1 MKDSE
6 ASFILAACTFTL
18 CFVGTTAMNDTRRRA
33 RFTSLPPVLLFAAL
47 LLACCIPPVFASG
60 RASLSLA
67 PSPEVIL
74 ADGKSATTITA
85 TVRDGDGNVAPDGT
99 TVRFSTSLGTL
110 DKDTAQTIAGVAR
123 ATLTSA
129 ATAGTA
135 HLTATAF
142 LAAAGSST
150 GAAQVEFTSDREE
163 AYSNGDEHWLHMDC
177 VEYLIYSADAKT
189 LEAQGRKGS
198 AHLQYKGLTVS
209 GDALQVSLNSNVLL
223 GHNVVLQ
230 RGHHTL
236 RAAEIRYDLSGNT
249 GSAVVLGTGRHAALS
264 MDVSGLGLET
274 TPQKADNA
282 DAAVQTNIY
291 RFDDLSESKVIVS
304 ARAISVN
311 PGDRVQFRRASI
323 YSGGKKV
330 LSVPFHQMS
339 LNSEELFGQ
348 QLVGFGSQ
356 GLFVNVPIYYNVSP
370 HSTGTL
376 FVRNSASSFANT
388 SGLSSGGSYFA
399 QHGSRPGLALD
410 LQHDY
415 SFGHGGAGSLG
426 ITGITRPDWG
436 MQWNQTQRLDD
447 KTNSFLYVDYPSHR
461 SLYASSSL
469 SREFQGFALNLAA
482 SGNRDPGFQGYSY
495 ANSTV
500 AASLQTTPHS
510 LAGTPVNMTFG
521 ISAQRGQVTQTTP
534 TTGKV
539 VTPIATQS
547 LDMHFYT
554 APMHPDRHT
563 TLTNG
568 LTVGQSFSNAGQHSM
583 TLLGTLGAARTTFG
597 HGNLNLNYTY
607 RYDPLQSQ
615 LSTTRLTAN
624 NLVGNFYRGPSQQ
637 RVTLNY
643 SVSPRPRMNLSLISG
658 YGLPLHDNNL
668 FANFDYRISDN
679 WGISLASSWDHY
691 ASANYQETQ
700 MSLTRRILGRDIVFT
715 YSTKTKKVIFDL
727 AASGL

>member
-1 MKDSE
+1 MNKTCLT
-6 ASFILAACTFTL
+6 AQ
-18 CFVGTTAMNDTRRRA
+18 FV
-33 RFTSLPPVLLFAAL
+33 RFFLPIVVVALLGVWCLPPAVS
-47 LLACCIPPVFASG
+47 SG
-60 RASLSLA
+60 RASLSLT

-74 ADGKSATTITA
+74 ADGKSITTVTA
-85 TVRDGDGNVAPDGT
+85 SVRDGDGNVAPDGT
-99 TVRFSTSLGTL
+99 TVRFSTTLGIL
-110 DKDTAQTIAGVAR
+110 DKDTAQIAAGVAR
-123 ATLTSA
+123 VTLTSA

-135 HLTATAF
+135 QLTATAF
-142 LAAAGSST
+142 LAGAGSST
-150 GAAQVEFTSDREE
+150 GATQVEFTSDREE
-163 AYSNGDEHWLHMDC
+163 AYSNGDEHWIHMDC
-177 VEYLIYSADAKT
+177 PEYLIYSADTKI
-189 LEAQGRKGS
+189 LEAQGSKGS
-198 AHLQYKGLTVS
+198 AHIQYKGLS
-209 GDALQVSLNSNVLL
+209 INGDALQISLNSSVLL

-236 RAAEIRYDLSGNT
+236 RAAEIRYDLNSNT

-264 MDVSGLGLET
+264 VDVTGLGLQT
-274 TPQKADNA
+274 SPQQADSADN
-282 DAAVQTNIY
+282 AVQTNIY

-311 PGDRVQFRRASI
+311 PGDRVQFRRAAI

-376 FVRNSASSFANT
+376 FLRNSASSFAQT
-388 SGLSSGGSYFA
+388 SGLSNGGSYFA

-415 SFGHGGAGSLG
+415 SFGHGGSGSLG

-436 MQWNQTQRLDD
+436 VQWNHTQRLDD

-469 SREFQGFALNLAA
+469 SREFKGFALNLTAT
-482 SGNRDPGFQGYSY
+482 GNRDPGFQGYSY
-495 ANSTV
+495 ANSTM
-500 AASLQTTPHS
+500 AASLQTTPRS
-510 LAGTPVNMTFG
+510 LAGTPVNMTFSV
-521 ISAQRGQVTQTTP
+521 SAQRGQVSQTTP
-534 TTGKV
+534 TQGTV

-554 APMHPDRHT
+554 APAHPDRHT
-563 TLTNG
+563 TISNG
-568 LTVGQSFSNAGQHSM
+568 LSVGQSFSSGGRHSM
-583 TLLGTLGAARTTFG
+583 TLLGTLSAARTTFG

-624 NLVGNFYRGPSQQ
+624 NLVGSFYRGPTQQ
-637 RVTLNY
+637 RLTLNY
-643 SVSPRPRMNLSLISG
+643 TVSPRPRMNLSLLSG

-700 MSLTRRILGRDIVFT
+700 LSLTRRLLGRDVVFT
-715 YSTKTKKVIFDL
+715 YSTKTRKVIFDL

>member
-1 MKDSE
+1 
-6 ASFILAACTFTL
+6 
-18 CFVGTTAMNDTRRRA
+18 MNDPRRRA
-33 RFTSLPPVLLFAAL
+33 RRAPLSPSLLLAAL
-47 LLACCIPPVFASG
+47 LLAALLSACSLRAAYASG

-67 PSPEVIL
+67 PSPEVLL

-123 ATLTSA
+123 VALTSA

-135 HLTATAF
+135 KLTATAF
-142 LAAAGSST
+142 LSSAGSSS
-150 GAAQVEFTSDREE
+150 GAAQVEFTTDREE
-163 AYSNGDEHWLHMDC
+163 AYSNGDEHWIHMDC
-177 VEYLIYSADAKT
+177 PEYLIYSADSKI

-198 AHLQYKGLTVS
+198 AHLQFKGLSVT
-209 GDALQVSLNSNVLL
+209 GDALQYSLNSAVLL

-230 RGHHTL
+230 RGHHIL
-236 RAAEIRYDLSGNT
+236 RAAEIRYDLGANA

-264 MDVSGLGLET
+264 VDVTGMGLET
-274 TPQKADNA
+274 TPQKADSA
-282 DAAVQTNIY
+282 DASVQTNIY
-291 RFDDLSESKVIVS
+291 RFDDLSDSKVLVS

-311 PGDRVQFRRASI
+311 PGDRIQFRRASI

-330 LSVPFHQMS
+330 LSVPYHQMS
-339 LNSEELFGQ
+339 LSSEELFGQ

-376 FVRNSASSFANT
+376 FVRNSASAFATT
-388 SGLSSGGSYFA
+388 SGLSTGGSYFS
-399 QHGSRPGLALD
+399 QHGGRPGVALD
-410 LQHDY
+410 LEHTY
-415 SFGHGGAGSLG
+415 SFGRSGAGSLG

-436 MQWNQTQRLDD
+436 MQWNHTQRLDE
-447 KTNSFLYVDYPSHR
+447 KTSMYSYVDYPSHR
-461 SLYASSSL
+461 SLFASSSL
-469 SREFQGFALNLAA
+469 SREFQGFALNFSATG
-482 SGNRDPGFQGYSY
+482 SRDPGYQGYSY
-495 ANSTV
+495 ANSTLV
-500 AASLQTTPHS
+500 ATLQTTPRS

-521 ISAQRGQVTQTTP
+521 LSAQRGQVTQSVPGQAKITTP
-534 TTGKV
+534 L
-539 VTPIATQS
+539 ATQS

-554 APMHPDRHT
+554 APSHPDRHT

-568 LTVGQSFSNAGQHSM
+568 LTLGQSFSSGGRHSM

-597 HGNLNLNYTY
+597 HGSLNLGYTY

-624 NLVGNFYRGPSQQ
+624 NLIGSFYRGPSQQ
-637 RVTLNY
+637 RLTLNY
-643 SVSPRPRMNLSLISG
+643 TVTPRPRMNLSLIGG

-668 FANFDYRISDN
+668 FANFDYRVSDN
-679 WGISLASSWDHY
+679 WGIALASSLDHY
-691 ASANYQETQ
+691 ASASYQETQ
-700 MSLTRRILGRDIVFT
+700 ISLTRRILGRDIVFT

>member
-1 MKDSE
+1 
-6 ASFILAACTFTL
+6 
-18 CFVGTTAMNDTRRRA
+18 MNDTRSRA
-33 RFTSLPPVLLFAAL
+33 FLSLLLLSLVFAAL
-47 LLACCIPPVFASG
+47 WLTLGLAPAFSSG
-60 RASLSLA
+60 RASLSLVPA
-67 PSPEVIL
+67 PEVIL

-99 TVRFSTSLGTL
+99 TVRFTTNLGTL
-110 DKDTAQTIAGVAR
+110 DKDTAQTTAGVAR
-123 ATLTSA
+123 ASLTSA

-135 HLTATAF
+135 QLTATAF

-163 AYSNGDEHWLHMDC
+163 AYTNGDEHWIHMDC
-177 VEYLIYSADAKT
+177 PEYLIYSADAKT

-198 AHLQYKGLTVS
+198 AHLQYKGLTVT

-236 RAAEIRYDLSGNT
+236 RAVEIRYDLSANT

-274 TPQKADNA
+274 TPQKADDVSNS
-282 DAAVQTNIY
+282 VQTNIY
-291 RFDDLSESKVIVS
+291 RFDDLSDSKVIVS

-339 LNSEELFGQ
+339 LSSQELFGQ

-356 GLFVNVPIYYNVSP
+356 GLFVNVPVYYNVSP

-376 FVRNSASSFANT
+376 FLRNSASSFASG
-388 SGLSSGGSYFA
+388 SGLSTGGSYFA
-399 QHGSRPGLALD
+399 QHGGRPGLALD

-415 SFGHGGAGSLG
+415 SFGRTGSGSLG

-436 MQWNQTQRLDD
+436 VQWNQTMRLDD
-447 KTNSFLYVDYPSHR
+447 KTNSYFYVDYPSHR
-461 SLYASSSL
+461 SLYASSNL
-469 SREFQGFALNLAA
+469 TREFQGFALNLTANG
-482 SGNRDPGFQGYSY
+482 SRDPGFQGYSY

-500 AASLQTTPHS
+500 AASLQTTPRS

-521 ISAQRGQVTQTTP
+521 ISAQRGQVVQTTP
-534 TTGKV
+534 GQGRIV
-539 VTPIATQS
+539 LPLSTQS

-554 APMHPDRHT
+554 APTHPDRHT
-563 TLTNG
+563 TITNG
-568 LTVGQSFSNAGQHSM
+568 LSVGQSFSSGGQHAM
-583 TLLGTLGAARTTFG
+583 TLLGTLGATRTTFG
-597 HGNLNLNYTY
+597 HGSLNLNYTY

-615 LSTTRLTAN
+615 LGTTRLTAN
-624 NLVGNFYRGPSQQ
+624 NLVGSFYHGPTQQ
-637 RVTLNY
+637 RLTLNY
-643 SVSPRPRMNLSLISG
+643 SVSPRPRMNLSLIGG

-668 FANFDYRISDN
+668 FANFDYRITDN
-679 WGISLASSWDHY
+679 WGISLASSLDHY
-691 ASANYQETQ
+691 ASASYQETQ
-700 MSLTRRILGRDIVFT
+700 LSLTRRLLGRDVVFT
-715 YSTKTKKVIFDL
+715 YSTKTRKVIFDL

>member
-1 MKDSE
+1 MFLSLDLVPLSNSSPF
-6 ASFILAACTFTL
+6 AMGI
-18 CFVGTTAMNDTRRRA
+18 TAMNETRLSTFFGR
-33 RFTSLPPVLLFAAL
+33 SLPFLIFAAL
-47 LLACCIPPVFASG
+47 LAAWCLRPALASG
-60 RASLSLA
+60 RASLSLTS
-67 PSPEVIL
+67 SPEIIL
-74 ADGKSATTITA
+74 ADGKSTTTVTA
-85 TVRDGDGNVAPDGT
+85 TVRDGDGNVVPDGT
-99 TVRFSTSLGTL
+99 VVRFSASLGLL
-110 DKDTAQTIAGVAR
+110 DKDTAPTTAGVAR

-129 ATAGTA
+129 ATVGTA
-135 HLTATAF
+135 QLTATAF
-142 LAAAGSST
+142 LTGAGSSA
-150 GAAQVEFTSDREE
+150 GAAHVEFTSDREE
-163 AYSNGDEHWLHMDC
+163 AYSNGDEHWIHMDC
-177 VEYLIYSADAKT
+177 PEYLIYSADSKT

-198 AHLQYKGLTVS
+198 AHLQYKGLSVN
-209 GDALQVSLNSNVLL
+209 GDALQVSLNASVLL

-236 RAAEIRYDLSGNT
+236 RAAEIRYDLNSNT

-274 TPQKADNA
+274 TPQQADSA

-291 RFDDLSESKVIVS
+291 RFDDLSDSKVIVS

-311 PGDRVQFRRASI
+311 PGDRLQFRRASI
-323 YSGGKKV
+323 YSGGKKI
-330 LSVPFHQMS
+330 LSVPYHQMS
-339 LNSEELFGQ
+339 LNSEQLFGQ

-376 FVRNSASSFANT
+376 FLRNSASAYAET
-388 SGLSSGGSYFA
+388 SGLSSGGSYFS

-415 SFGHGGAGSLG
+415 SFGRGGSGSLG

-436 MQWNQTQRLDD
+436 VQWNHTQRLDD

-469 SREFQGFALNLAA
+469 SREFKGFALNLTAN
-482 SGNRDPGFQGYSY
+482 GNRDPGFKGYAY
-495 ANSTV
+495 ANSTM
-500 AASLQTTPHS
+500 AASLQTTPRS
-510 LAGTPVNMTFG
+510 LAGTPINMTFG
-521 ISAQRGQVTQTTP
+521 VSAQRGQVMQTTP
-534 TTGKV
+534 DQGKV
-539 VTPIATQS
+539 VTPISTQS

-554 APMHPDRHT
+554 APLHPDRHT
-563 TLTNG
+563 TISNG
-568 LTVGQSFSNAGQHSM
+568 LSLGQSFSSGGRHSM

-624 NLVGNFYRGPSQQ
+624 NLVGSFYRGPTQQ
-637 RVTLNY
+637 RLTLNY
-643 SVSPRPRMNLSLISG
+643 TVSPRPRMNLSLISG

-700 MSLTRRILGRDIVFT
+700 VSLTRRLLGRDVVFT
-715 YSTKTKKVIFDL
+715 YSTKTRKVIFDL

>member
-1 MKDSE
+1 
-6 ASFILAACTFTL
+6 
-18 CFVGTTAMNDTRRRA
+18 MNDTRLHA
-33 RFTSLPPVLLFAAL
+33 HHLSLLPALALVVL
-47 LLACCIPPVFASG
+47 LLAWGCLPAFSSG

-74 ADGKSATTITA
+74 ADGKSVTTITA
-85 TVRDGDGNVAPDGT
+85 TVRDGEGNVAPDGT
-99 TVRFSTSLGTL
+99 TVRFTTNLGTL
-110 DKDTAQTIAGVAR
+110 DKDTAQTTAGTAR
-123 ATLTSA
+123 VSLTSA

-142 LAAAGSST
+142 LSSAGSST
-150 GAAQVEFTSDREE
+150 GAAQVEFTVDREE
-163 AYSNGDEHWLHMDC
+163 AYSNGDEHWIHMDC
-177 VEYLIYSADAKT
+177 PEYLIYSADTKT

-198 AHLQYKGLTVS
+198 AHLQYKGLTVT
-209 GDALQVSLNSNVLL
+209 GDALQVNLNSNVLL

-230 RGHHTL
+230 RGRHIL
-236 RAAEIRYDLSGNT
+236 RAAEIRYDLSGST

-264 MDVSGLGLET
+264 VDVSGLGLQT
-274 TPQKADNA
+274 TPQQVDSANT
-282 DAAVQTNIY
+282 AVQTNIY

-330 LSVPFHQMS
+330 LAVPFHQMS
-339 LNSEELFGQ
+339 LNSEQLFGQ

-376 FVRNSASSFANT
+376 FLRNSASSFVSSN
-388 SGLSSGGSYFA
+388 GLSNGSSYFA

-415 SFGHGGAGSLG
+415 SFGRGATGSFG

-436 MQWNQTQRLDD
+436 MQWNHTQRLDD

-469 SREFQGFALNLAA
+469 SHEFQGFALNLTAT
-482 SGNRDPGFQGYSY
+482 GNRDPGFQGYSY

-500 AASLQTTPHS
+500 GASLQTTPRS

-521 ISAQRGQVTQTTP
+521 VSAVRGQVAQTTP
-534 TTGKV
+534 GTGKV
-539 VTPIATQS
+539 ITPIATQS
-547 LDMHFYT
+547 LDMHLYT
-554 APMHPDRHT
+554 APAHPDRHT
-563 TLTNG
+563 ILTNG
-568 LTVGQSFSNAGQHSM
+568 LTIGQSFSNAGQHSL
-583 TLLGTLGAARTTFG
+583 TLLGTLGASRTTFG

-615 LSTTRLTAN
+615 LNTTRLTAN

-637 RVTLNY
+637 RMTLNY
-643 SVSPRPRMNLSLISG
+643 TVSPRPRMNLSLISG

-668 FANFDYRISDN
+668 FANFDYRVSDN
-679 WGISLASSWDHY
+679 WGIALASSWDHY
-691 ASANYQETQ
+691 ASASYQETQ
-700 MSLTRRILGRDIVFT
+700 LSLTRRFLGRDLVFT

>member
-1 MKDSE
+1 MNNTHPR
-6 ASFILAACTFTL
+6 AHFATL
-18 CFVGTTAMNDTRRRA
+18 LLL
-33 RFTSLPPVLLFAAL
+33 SLVFAAL
-47 LLACCIPPVFASG
+47 LLAWRCPSALASG
-60 RASLSLA
+60 RASLSLT

-74 ADGKSATTITA
+74 ADGRSVTTMTA

-99 TVRFSTSLGTL
+99 TVRFSTNLGTL
-110 DKDTAQTIAGVAR
+110 DKDTAQTTAGVAR

-129 ATAGTA
+129 ATPGTA

-142 LAAAGSST
+142 LGSAGSSA
-150 GAAQVEFTSDREE
+150 GAAQVEFTSSREE
-163 AYSNGDEHWLHMDC
+163 AYSNGDEHWIHMDC
-177 VEYLIYSADAKT
+177 PEYLIYSADAKI

-198 AHLQYKGLTVS
+198 AHLQYKGLSVN
-209 GDALQVSLNSNVLL
+209 GDALQISLNSNVLL

-230 RGHHTL
+230 RGRHTL

-249 GSAVVLGTGRHAALS
+249 GSAVVLGTGRNAALS
-264 MDVSGLGLET
+264 MDVRGLGLET
-274 TPQKADNA
+274 TPQQAD
-282 DAAVQTNIY
+282 DANTAVQTNIY

-323 YSGGKKV
+323 FSGGKKI

-339 LNSEELFGQ
+339 LSSEQLFGQ
-348 QLVGFGSQ
+348 QVVGFGSQ

-376 FVRNSASSFANT
+376 FLRNSASSFAESN
-388 SGLSSGGSYFA
+388 GLSSGSSYFA
-399 QHGSRPGLALD
+399 QHASRPGLALD

-436 MQWNQTQRLDD
+436 MQWNHTQRLDD

-469 SREFQGFALNLAA
+469 SREFQGFALNLTAT
-482 SGNRDPGFQGYSY
+482 GNRDPGYRGYSY

-500 AASLQTTPHS
+500 AASLQTAPRS
-510 LAGTPVNMTFG
+510 LAGTPINMTLG
-521 ISAQRGQVTQTTP
+521 VSAQRGQVIQTTP
-534 TTGKV
+534 DQGRV
-539 VTPIATQS
+539 VTPLATQS

-554 APMHPDRHT
+554 APTHPDRHT
-563 TLTNG
+563 TITNG
-568 LTVGQSFSNAGQHSM
+568 LSVGQSFSSGGRHSM

-615 LSTTRLTAN
+615 LSTTRLTAD
-624 NLVGNFYRGPSQQ
+624 NLVGSFYRGPTQQ
-637 RVTLNY
+637 RMTLNY
-643 SVSPRPRMNLSLISG
+643 TVSPRPRMNLSLIGG

-668 FANFDYRISDN
+668 FANFDYRVSDN
-679 WGISLASSWDHY
+679 WGISIASSWDHY

-700 MSLTRRILGRDIVFT
+700 LSLTRRLLGRDVVFT
-715 YSTKTKKVIFDL
+715 YSTRTKKVIFDL

>member
-1 MKDSE
+1 MNETRLSTFFGRLLPFLVF
-6 ASFILAACTFTL
+6 AALLAAWC
-18 CFVGTTAMNDTRRRA
+18 
-33 RFTSLPPVLLFAAL
+33 LPPVL
-47 LLACCIPPVFASG
+47 ASG
-60 RASLSLA
+60 RASLSLT

-74 ADGKSATTITA
+74 ADGKSATTVTA
-85 TVRDGDGNVAPDGT
+85 TVRDGDGNVALDGT
-99 TVRFSTSLGTL
+99 TVRFSTSLGIL
-110 DKDTAQTIAGVAR
+110 DKDTAQTTAGVAR

-142 LAAAGSST
+142 LAGAGSSA

-163 AYSNGDEHWLHMDC
+163 AYSNGDEHWIHIDC
-177 VEYLIYSADAKT
+177 PEYLIYSADTKI

-198 AHLQYKGLTVS
+198 AHLQYKGLSVN
-209 GDALQVSLNSNVLL
+209 GDALQVSLNAGVLL

-230 RGHHTL
+230 RGHHML
-236 RAAEIRYDLSGNT
+236 RAAEIRYDLNSST

-264 MDVSGLGLET
+264 MDIKGLGLET
-274 TPQKADNA
+274 TPQQADSA

-291 RFDDLSESKVIVS
+291 RFDDLSDSKVIVS

-323 YSGGKKV
+323 YSGGKKI

-339 LNSEELFGQ
+339 LNSEQLFGQ

-376 FVRNSASSFANT
+376 FLRNSASSFAET
-388 SGLSSGGSYFA
+388 SGLSSGSSYFA

-415 SFGHGGAGSLG
+415 AFGRGGSGSLG

-436 MQWNQTQRLDD
+436 MQWNHTQRLDD

-469 SREFQGFALNLAA
+469 SREFQGFALNLTA

-500 AASLQTTPHS
+500 AASLQTTPRS
-510 LAGTPVNMTFG
+510 LAGTPINMTFG
-521 ISAQRGQVTQTTP
+521 VSAQRGQVMQTTP
-534 TTGKV
+534 AQGKIV
-539 VTPIATQS
+539 IPIATQS
-547 LDMHFYT
+547 VDMHFYT
-554 APMHPDRHT
+554 APLHPDRHT
-563 TLTNG
+563 TISNG
-568 LTVGQSFSNAGQHSM
+568 LSLGQSFSSGGRHSM

-624 NLVGNFYRGPSQQ
+624 NLVGSFYRGPTQQ
-637 RVTLNY
+637 RLTLNY
-643 SVSPRPRMNLSLISG
+643 TVSPRPRMNLSLISG

-700 MSLTRRILGRDIVFT
+700 FSLTRRLLGRDVVFT
-715 YSTKTKKVIFDL
+715 YSTKTRKVIFDL